1 MAYSARFVEQYL
13 HEKKLLIMKPRAA
26 LEAVTMSSK
35 SVLKLVRT
43 RTIMSIVDVD
53 VLLEDLEEAAP
64 CGPNLEY
71 DPAFMELEQSALGKP
86 EVQYGDTIVPAVPP
100 EWKQV
105 KKQALDLF
113 ARTRDLRVAMPLVRA
128 LLALHAMPGFADGV
142 RVLERLVEERWD
154 GVHPELDPDDD
165 NDPTLRINS
174 LAQLTDPATILRDL
188 RETAFVMLPGLGALT
203 LRVLEQANGEAPVP
217 DGQTALTQDSIE
229 AALADVSE
237 EAMQAATGAVTG
249 ALNSVTNLEASL
261 VRHVGSAQ
269 ALTLGPLTRQLRR
282 MADLLASRPGAAQDV
297 PADVPTD
304 AGAAAEQG
312 GGTAASRGAA
322 ITGDVASRAD
332 VIRMID
338 KILAYYQR
346 YEPSSPVPM
355 LLERA
360 KRLAP
365 MSFMEVMENLAP
377 DSMQQLNVI
386 RGPQPGES
394 NGSDDY

>member
-1 MAYSARFVEQYL
+1 
-13 HEKKLLIMKPRAA
+13 
-26 LEAVTMSSK
+26 MSSK

-53 VLLEDLEEAAP
+53 VLLEDLDEAAP

-142 RVLERLVEERWD
+142 RLLERLVEERWD

-174 LAQLTDPATILRDL
+174 LAQLADPATVLRDL

-217 DGQTALTQDSIE
+217 DGQSALTPASID
-229 AALADVSE
+229 AALADVSD
-237 EAMQAATGAVTG
+237 EAMQAASAAVNG

-282 MADLLASRPGAAQDV
+282 MADLLASRAQTAPDV
-297 PADVPTD
+297 PAATAPD
-304 AGAAAEQG
+304 ADGAAEQG
-312 GGTAASRGAA
+312 GATAASRAAA

-365 MSFMEVMENLAP
+365 MNFMEVMENLAP

>member
-1 MAYSARFVEQYL
+1 
-13 HEKKLLIMKPRAA
+13 
-26 LEAVTMSSK
+26 
-35 SVLKLVRT
+35 
-43 RTIMSIVDVD
+43 MSIVDVD
-53 VLLEDLEEAAP
+53 VLLEDVEEAAP

-71 DPAFMELEQSALGKP
+71 DPAFLELEQSALGKP

-105 KKQALDLF
+105 KKQALDLL

-128 LLALHAMPGFADGV
+128 LLALHALPGFADGM
-142 RVLERLVEERWD
+142 RLLERLVAERWD

-165 NDPTLRINS
+165 NDPLLRINS
-174 LAQLTDPATILRDL
+174 LAQLTDPATILREL
-188 RETAFVMLPGLGALT
+188 RETAFVMLPGLGPLT
-203 LRVLEQANGEAPVP
+203 LRVLEQAHGEAPAP
-217 DGQTALTQDSIE
+217 DGQGGLSAASID
-229 AALADVSE
+229 AALADVSID
-237 EAMQAATGAVTG
+237 AMQAATAAVNG
-249 ALNSVTNLEASL
+249 ALDSAVNLEAAL

-269 ALTLGPLTRQLRR
+269 ALSLAPLTRQLRR
-282 MADLLASRPGAAQDV
+282 MADLLASRAPSAQAVAADA
-297 PADVPTD
+297 PSD
-304 AGAAAEQG
+304 AGDSAGQG
-312 GGTAASRGAA
+312 GSAAPRAAA

-346 YEPSSPVPM
+346 HEPSSPVPM

-360 KRLAP
+360 KLLAP

>member
-1 MAYSARFVEQYL
+1 
-13 HEKKLLIMKPRAA
+13 
-26 LEAVTMSSK
+26 
-35 SVLKLVRT
+35 
-43 RTIMSIVDVD
+43 MSIVDVD

-86 EVQYGDTIVPAVPP
+86 EVQYGDTIVPAAPP

-105 KKQALDLF
+105 KKQALELLG
-113 ARTRDLRVAMPLVRA
+113 RTRDLRVAMPLVRA

-142 RVLERLVEERWD
+142 RLLERLVDERWD
-154 GVHPELDPDDD
+154 RVHPELDPDDD

-174 LAQLTDPATILRDL
+174 LAQLTDSTTILREL
-188 RETAFVMLPGLGALT
+188 RETAFVMLPGLGPLT
-203 LRVLEQANGEAPVP
+203 LRVLEQAHGEAPVP
-217 DGQTALTQDSIE
+217 DGQAALAPASIE
-229 AALADVSE
+229 AALADVSD
-237 EAMQAATGAVTG
+237 EAMGVATGAVNG
-249 ALNSVTNLEASL
+249 ALDSIVSLESAL
-261 VRHVGSAQ
+261 ARHVGSTQ
-269 ALTLGPLTRQLRR
+269 SLNLTPLTRQLRR
-282 MADLLASRPGAAQDV
+282 MADLLASRAQAA
-297 PADVPTD
+297 PE
-304 AGAAAEQG
+304 AAASDADGDAAAGQG
-312 GGTAASRGAA
+312 GGTAVPRAVG
-322 ITGDVASRAD
+322 ITGDVTSRAD

-394 NGSDDY
+394 DGSDDY

>member
-1 MAYSARFVEQYL
+1 
-13 HEKKLLIMKPRAA
+13 
-26 LEAVTMSSK
+26 
-35 SVLKLVRT
+35 
-43 RTIMSIVDVD
+43 MSIVDVD

-105 KKQALDLF
+105 KKQALELLG
-113 ARTRDLRVAMPLVRA
+113 RTRDLRVAMPLVRS

-142 RVLERLVEERWD
+142 RLLERLVEERWD
-154 GVHPELDPDDD
+154 NVHPELDPDDD

-188 RETAFVMLPGLGALT
+188 RETAFIMLPGLGPLT
-203 LRVLEQANGEAPVP
+203 LRVLEQANGEAPIPEGQSALSAESIQAALGDVS
-217 DGQTALTQDSIE
+217 DEALQTATD
-229 AALADVSE
+229 
-237 EAMQAATGAVTG
+237 AVNG
-249 ALNSVTNLEASL
+249 ALGSVTNLEAAIE
-261 VRHVGSAQ
+261 RHVGSAQ
-269 ALTLGPLTRQLRR
+269 ALNLGALTGQLRR
-282 MADLLASRPGAAQDV
+282 MADLLASRGGAAQEAESDEA
-297 PADVPTD
+297 PAAD
-304 AGAAAEQG
+304 AEPGAPA
-312 GGTAASRGAA
+312 GTAPRAAA

-377 DSMQQLNVI
+377 DSLQQLYVI

-394 NGSDDY
+394 SGSDDY

>member
-1 MAYSARFVEQYL
+1 
-13 HEKKLLIMKPRAA
+13 
-26 LEAVTMSSK
+26 
-35 SVLKLVRT
+35 
-43 RTIMSIVDVD
+43 MSIVDVD

-105 KKQALDLF
+105 KKQALELLG
-113 ARTRDLRVAMPLVRA
+113 RTRDLRVAMPLVRS

-142 RVLERLVEERWD
+142 RLLERLVEERWD
-154 GVHPELDPDDD
+154 SVHPELDPDDD

-188 RETAFVMLPGLGALT
+188 RETAFIMLPGLGPLT
-203 LRVLEQANGEAPVP
+203 LRVLEQANGEVPVP
-217 DGQTALTQDSIE
+217 EGQSALNPESIQ
-229 AALADVSE
+229 AALGDVSD
-237 EAMQAATGAVTG
+237 EALQSATDAVNG
-249 ALNSVTNLEASL
+249 ALASVTNLEAAIE
-261 VRHVGSAQ
+261 RHVGSAQ
-269 ALTLGPLTRQLRR
+269 ALNLDALTRQLRR
-282 MADLLASRPGAAQDV
+282 MADLLASRGGAAHEAAPDEAHD
-297 PADVPTD
+297 AD
-304 AGAAAEQG
+304 GAPEQG
-312 GGTAASRGAA
+312 GAAVAPRAAA

-338 KILAYYQR
+338 RILAYYQR

-377 DSMQQLNVI
+377 DSLQQLYVI

-394 NGSDDY
+394 SGSDDY

>member
-1 MAYSARFVEQYL
+1 
-13 HEKKLLIMKPRAA
+13 
-26 LEAVTMSSK
+26 
-35 SVLKLVRT
+35 
-43 RTIMSIVDVD
+43 MSIVDVD

-105 KKQALDLF
+105 KKQALELLG
-113 ARTRDLRVAMPLVRA
+113 RTRDLRVAMPLVRA

-142 RVLERLVEERWD
+142 RLLERLVDERWD
-154 GVHPELDPDDD
+154 RVHPELDPDDD

-174 LAQLTDPATILRDL
+174 LAQLTDSTTILREL
-188 RETAFVMLPGLGALT
+188 RETAFVMLPGLGPLT
-203 LRVLEQANGEAPVP
+203 LRVLEQAHGEAPVP
-217 DGQTALTQDSIE
+217 DGQAALAPASIE
-229 AALADVSE
+229 AALADVSD
-237 EAMQAATGAVTG
+237 EAMGVATGAVNG
-249 ALNSVTNLEASL
+249 ALDSIVSLESAL
-261 VRHVGSAQ
+261 ARHVGSTQ
-269 ALTLGPLTRQLRR
+269 SLNLTPLTRQLRR
-282 MADLLASRPGAAQDV
+282 MADLLASRAQAA
-297 PADVPTD
+297 PE
-304 AGAAAEQG
+304 AAASDADGDAAAGQG
-312 GGTAASRGAA
+312 GGTAAPRAVG
-322 ITGDVASRAD
+322 ITGDVTSRAD

-394 NGSDDY
+394 DGSDDY

>member
-1 MAYSARFVEQYL
+1 
-13 HEKKLLIMKPRAA
+13 
-26 LEAVTMSSK
+26 
-35 SVLKLVRT
+35 
-43 RTIMSIVDVD
+43 MSIVDVD
-53 VLLEDLEEAAP
+53 VLLEDLEEATP

-71 DPAFMELEQSALGKP
+71 DPAFMELEQTALGKP

-105 KKQALDLF
+105 KKQALDLL
-113 ARTRDLRVAMPLVRA
+113 ARSRDLRVAMPLVRA

-142 RVLERLVEERWD
+142 RLLERLVEERWD
-154 GVHPELDPDDD
+154 SVHPELDPDDD

-174 LAQLTDPATILRDL
+174 LTQLTDPATILRDL
-188 RETAFVMLPGLGALT
+188 RETAFVMLPGLGPLT
-203 LRVLEQANGEAPVP
+203 LRVLDQASGDAPVP
-217 DGQTALTQDSIE
+217 EGQSALTSESIE
-229 AALADVSE
+229 AALADVSDD
-237 EAMQAATGAVTG
+237 AMQAATAAVNG
-249 ALNSVTNLEASL
+249 ALESVVNLEAAL

-269 ALTLGPLTRQLRR
+269 ALNLDALTRQLRR
-282 MADLLASRPGAAQDV
+282 MADLLASRAQAAPDV
-297 PADVPTD
+297 APDAPLDVDGGPEQ
-304 AGAAAEQG
+304 GAAA
-312 GGTAASRGAA
+312 APRAAA

-377 DSMQQLNVI
+377 DSLQQLYVI

-394 NGSDDY
+394 SGSDDY

>member
-1 MAYSARFVEQYL
+1 
-13 HEKKLLIMKPRAA
+13 
-26 LEAVTMSSK
+26 
-35 SVLKLVRT
+35 
-43 RTIMSIVDVD
+43 MSIVDVD
-53 VLLEDLEEAAP
+53 VLLEDLEETAP

-105 KKQALDLF
+105 KKQALDLL
-113 ARTRDLRVAMPLVRA
+113 ARTRDLRVAMPLVHA

-142 RVLERLVEERWD
+142 RLLERLVEERWD
-154 GVHPELDPDDD
+154 SVHPQLDPDDD

-188 RETAFVMLPGLGALT
+188 RETAFVMLPGLGPLT
-203 LRVLEQANGEAPVP
+203 LRVLDQASGDAPVP
-217 DGQTALTQDSIE
+217 EGQSALSPESIE

-237 EAMQAATGAVTG
+237 EAMEAATSAVNG
-249 ALNSVTNLEASL
+249 ALESVVNLEAAL

-269 ALTLGPLTRQLRR
+269 ALNLDALTRQLRR
-282 MADLLASRPGAAQDV
+282 MADLLASRAQAVPDV
-297 PADVPTD
+297 APEAPLDADGGPEQG
-304 AGAAAEQG
+304 GAAAPR
-312 GGTAASRGAA
+312 AAA

-346 YEPSSPVPM
+346 CEPSSPVPM

-377 DSMQQLNVI
+377 DSLQQLYMI

-394 NGSDDY
+394 NESDDY

>member
-1 MAYSARFVEQYL
+1 
-13 HEKKLLIMKPRAA
+13 
-26 LEAVTMSSK
+26 
-35 SVLKLVRT
+35 
-43 RTIMSIVDVD
+43 MSIVDVD

-71 DPAFMELEQSALGKP
+71 DPAFLELEQSALGKP

-105 KKQALDLF
+105 KKQSLDLL
-113 ARTRDLRVAMPLVRA
+113 ARTHDLRVAMPLVRA
-128 LLALHAMPGFADGV
+128 LLALHALPGFADGM
-142 RVLERLVEERWD
+142 RLLERLVAERWD

-174 LAQLTDPATILRDL
+174 LAQLTDPSTILRDL
-188 RETAFVMLPGLGALT
+188 RETAFVMLPGLGPLT
-203 LRVLEQANGEAPVP
+203 LRVLEQAHGEAPVP
-217 DGQTALTQDSIE
+217 DGQTALAPASID
-229 AALADVSE
+229 ASLADVSID
-237 EAMQAATGAVTG
+237 AMQAATDAVNG
-249 ALNSVTNLEASL
+249 ALASAVNLEAAL
-261 VRHVGSAQ
+261 VRHVGSTQ
-269 ALTLGPLTRQLRR
+269 ALSLGPLTRQLRR
-282 MADLLASRPGAAQDV
+282 MADLLASRAPAAQEDA
-297 PADVPTD
+297 ADAPLD
-304 AGAAAEQG
+304 ADGSAVQGAAAAPR
-312 GGTAASRGAA
+312 AAS
-322 ITGDVASRAD
+322 ITGDVASRDD

-360 KRLAP
+360 KLLAP

>member
-1 MAYSARFVEQYL
+1 
-13 HEKKLLIMKPRAA
+13 
-26 LEAVTMSSK
+26 
-35 SVLKLVRT
+35 
-43 RTIMSIVDVD
+43 MSIVDVD

-105 KKQALDLF
+105 KKQALELLG
-113 ARTRDLRVAMPLVRA
+113 RTRDLRVAMPLVRA
-128 LLALHAMPGFADGV
+128 LLALHAMPGFADGA
-142 RVLERLVEERWD
+142 RLLERLVDERWD
-154 GVHPELDPDDD
+154 RVHPELDPDDD

-174 LAQLTDPATILRDL
+174 LAQLTDSTTILREL
-188 RETAFVMLPGLGALT
+188 RETAFVMLPGLGPLT
-203 LRVLEQANGEAPVP
+203 LRVLEQAHGEAPVP
-217 DGQTALTQDSIE
+217 DGQAALAPASIE
-229 AALADVSE
+229 AALADVSD
-237 EAMQAATGAVTG
+237 EAMGVATGAVNG
-249 ALNSVTNLEASL
+249 ALDSIVNLESAL
-261 VRHVGSAQ
+261 ARHVGSTQ
-269 ALTLGPLTRQLRR
+269 SLNLTPLTRQLRR
-282 MADLLASRPGAAQDV
+282 MADLLASRAQAAPEAPSAALD
-297 PADVPTD
+297 ADGD
-304 AGAAAEQG
+304 AAAGQG
-312 GGTAASRGAA
+312 GGTAAPRAA
-322 ITGDVASRAD
+322 GITGDVTSRAD

-346 YEPSSPVPM
+346 HEPSSPVPM

>member
-1 MAYSARFVEQYL
+1 
-13 HEKKLLIMKPRAA
+13 
-26 LEAVTMSSK
+26 
-35 SVLKLVRT
+35 
-43 RTIMSIVDVD
+43 MSIVDVD

-105 KKQALDLF
+105 KKQALELLG
-113 ARTRDLRVAMPLVRA
+113 RTRDLRVAMPLVRA
-128 LLALHAMPGFADGV
+128 LLALHAMPGFANGV
-142 RVLERLVEERWD
+142 RLLERLVEERWD
-154 GVHPELDPDDD
+154 CVHPELDPDDGH
-165 NDPTLRINS
+165 DPTLRINS

-188 RETAFVMLPGLGALT
+188 RETAFIMLPGLGPLT

-217 DGQTALTQDSIE
+217 EGQSALASESIQAALGDVSDEALQTATDAVNGALASVTSLE
-229 AALADVSE
+229 AAIE
-237 EAMQAATGAVTG
+237 
-249 ALNSVTNLEASL
+249 
-261 VRHVGSAQ
+261 RHVGSAQ
-269 ALTLGPLTRQLRR
+269 SLNLDALTRQLRR
-282 MADLLASRPGAAQDV
+282 MADLLASRGGAAQETALDE
-297 PADVPTD
+297 ASDDTE
-304 AGAAAEQG
+304 ASGQGAAA
-312 GGTAASRGAA
+312 APRAAA

-377 DSMQQLNVI
+377 DSLQQLYVI

-394 NGSDDY
+394 SGSDDY